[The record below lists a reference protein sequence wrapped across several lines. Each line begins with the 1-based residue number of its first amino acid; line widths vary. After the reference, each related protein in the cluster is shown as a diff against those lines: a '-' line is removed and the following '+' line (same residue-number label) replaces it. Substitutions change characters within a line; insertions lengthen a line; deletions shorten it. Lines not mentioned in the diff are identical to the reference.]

1 MSETQKTTNRK
12 SGKSAGPRAKS
23 GAPRARKGGMDATMA
38 RVEQIRQ
45 AQREAGHFDCFG
57 RANNGYCDQGE
68 CLYRDECLKLSP
80 MVH

>member
-1 MSETQKTTNRK
+1 MSETRKTTNRK

-23 GAPRARKGGMDATMA
+23 GAPGARKGGMDAMMA

-57 RANNGYCDQGE
+57 RANSGYCDQGE
-68 CLYRDECLKLSP
+68 CAYRDDCLDVSK
-80 MVH
+80 MIH